1 MQNKQSSPFK
11 WVIRA
16 LIVVIF
22 VIAMVITANRLMEWN
37 QLQKEKEALEQQ
49 KNEMGEE

>member
-1 MQNKQSSPFK
+1 MAKENGSFFK

-16 LIVVIF
+16 LIVLIF
-22 VIAMVITANRLMEWN
+22 VVAMVITANRLMEWN

-49 KNEMGEE
+49 IDEAGEE